1 MLSRQANPP
10 SVHQA
15 LIVDDSALMR
25 MLLASL
31 LKQRGFAVTEYNSA
45 EGALQRLAGSGAPPD
60 LLMLDIVMP
69 RMSGIELCHII
80 RHELGLIELPV
91 VAYTAHDDPAT
102 VAHMRMAG
110 FNDFLFKPFNER
122 ALDGILEEVIVHH

>member
-1 MLSRQANPP
+1 MVHHQTNIAA
-10 SVHQA
+10 VHQA

-25 MLLASL
+25 MLLASV
-31 LKQRGFAVTEYNSA
+31 LKQRGFAVTECKCA
-45 EGALQRLAGSGAPPD
+45 EDALGRLAGGGAPLD

-69 RMSGIELCHII
+69 HMSGIELCHII
-80 RHELGLIELPV
+80 RHELGLLDLPV

-122 ALDGILEEVIVHH
+122 ALDGILEEVIVRH